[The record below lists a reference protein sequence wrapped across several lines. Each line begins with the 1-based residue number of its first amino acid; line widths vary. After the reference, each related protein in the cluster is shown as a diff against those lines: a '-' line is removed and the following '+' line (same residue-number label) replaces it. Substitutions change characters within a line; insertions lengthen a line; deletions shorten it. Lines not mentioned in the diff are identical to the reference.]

1 MLPTIVESVTTI
13 LTFAGIFYYIAVLWS
28 ARSFVRAQGSG
39 LRAQGSEENPEKPA
53 TAVSWPTPGVS
64 ILKPVKGLDPGMYEA
79 FASHCRQ
86 EYAGEYE
93 LLFGVSSLSDPAE
106 AAVIEAIERLMA
118 EFPERSIR
126 LVECPEKLGP
136 NGKMG
141 NVVQLAREARFDYL
155 IVNDSDIRVGP
166 RYLARVM
173 GEFSTQ
179 GAGLRAQGSGKQG
192 LGIGDQGL
200 EKQGAGLRAQGSEKQ
215 GSGIRDQG
223 SGKNKPVGLVTA
235 PYRGQAHGTL
245 GSKLEALG
253 ISTDFFPGVLVAL
266 KLDGEIRFGLGS
278 TLAVSKT
285 ALDAI
290 GGFAPLVDSLADDY
304 ELGHRIAQAGFA
316 VALSREVVD
325 TSVPAYDLSGY
336 LAHQLRWARGIRD
349 SRKAGYVG
357 LIFTFGLPWAILNAV
372 ASGFALESLAL
383 LSLACLARVTVAL
396 AVGLGILGDRQVL
409 RDLWLLPVRDLA
421 ALGVWVWSFAGNTVT
436 WRGQTFTLENGR
448 LKKTG
453 IGE

>member
-1 MLPTIVESVTTI
+1 M
-13 LTFAGIFYYIAVLWS
+13 
-28 ARSFVRAQGSG
+28 R
-39 LRAQGSEENPEKPA
+39 
-53 TAVSWPTPGVS
+53 
-64 ILKPVKGLDPGMYEA
+64 
-79 FASHCRQ
+79 
-86 EYAGEYE
+86 GEYE

-179 GAGLRAQGSGKQG
+179 GSGLRAQGSGK
-192 LGIGDQGL
+192 
-200 EKQGAGLRAQGSEKQ
+200 S
-215 GSGIRDQG
+215 
-223 SGKNKPVGLVTA
+223 KPVGLVTA
-235 PYRGQAHGTL
+235 AYRGRTSPRSQNRDPGHPDSRSVRTTL

-278 TLAVSKT
+278 TLAVSRT

-349 SRKAGYVG
+349 SRKAGYLG

-383 LSLACLARVTVAL
+383 LSMACLARVTVAL
-396 AVGLGILGDRQVL
+396 AVGVGILGDRQVL

-421 ALGVWVWSFAGNTVT
+421 ALGVWAWSFAGNTVT
-436 WRGQTFTLENGR
+436 WRGQTFTLENGV